1 MLRAKN
7 IKLEPVTQEE
17 TQNGSVHAKGYSNS
31 GGVTKAVK
39 QAYIEHGG
47 TTGLNVRQCNGA
59 AECRKALMLL
69 KAGKLPED
77 FIEGMA
83 CVGGCVAGPGNIQ
96 EERAFKRDKQIGRAD
111 DRLVTDTV
119 AEYGKYEFSMHRSN

>member
-1 MLRAKN
+1 
-7 IKLEPVTQEE
+7 
-17 TQNGSVHAKGYSNS
+17 
-31 GGVTKAVK
+31 
-39 QAYIEHGG
+39 
-47 TTGLNVRQCNGA
+47 
-59 AECRKALMLL
+59 MLL

-96 EERAFKRDKQIGRAD
+96 EERAFKRERDKQLKKAD

-119 AEYGKYEFSMHRSN
+119 SEYSKYEFSMHRHHQTEA